1 MPKKTYTTFKEKF
14 DDRYSSKAKL
24 IKLYNEVNKINENVK
39 TLKDIKTIKQEEK
52 KMIEQGRYKLK
63 KFLKDNHQAVSFYAT
78 VYLPSNGKFT
88 PNTINYDGIDW
99 RPVSRNTHGDLRT
112 FFLEKEV
119 INYKFLYNKLSHY
132 KYIVKTVNKDE
143 YREFRYIID
152 EFKGFNELDEFVRFD
167 SFSEAYLIVIS
178 DLLVGPI
185 NTLPINFVEEEA
197 YDDGFNKFLS
207 NNYIKANTLKSLYS
221 NDYVINNFKPRSC
234 WLSLLLDIYKE
245 PFEKQYKTFKL
256 TYEYIHNIIKNEG
269 QELKEADNG
278 YSFNQIVKFFE
289 KYTLSLYM
297 FDITFNIV
305 GSYKAKREN
314 KHINPHTLYVIFH
327 NGHIYHL
334 NDELRSLSQKLND
347 FIDKPVIQEPSNKF
361 YLQKYNELEN
371 ETQIINSYDDL
382 LKVINNKNLKGTIH
396 LIYQK
401 SCFDLW
407 IDLLVKLK
415 YEASIKMRDRQLDF
429 SGLILKN
436 INDKNI
442 IISSYS
448 EDGVVVDK
456 EFGDSKMFH
465 NYIDKKKKV
474 LSKLLNKNYI
484 SQYSLQVQE
493 LLKNC
498 GIGGLIGSF
507 TELYEETEIIEIDY
521 NKYYTSILRDIKK
534 IPVINSFDNFKDY
547 DKHAIE
553 DYNLYYVEKLDDDIN
568 YPINRYSLCYGFNI
582 KDITDKLNIIAYLQ
596 PSKLKDNISESI
608 IKEVYDDESLT
619 IQMKKDVINHTIGMF
634 NKGSNK
640 NTMSFISN
648 TRGEANAIK
657 KKYKGDII
665 PVKTEMFKVYLNYIE
680 MQKET
685 NDGFKL
691 ISHMIYDTA
700 HRRLFDLKKK
710 VESYD
715 LQVYRCNTD
724 CLCIEN
730 NTDKF
735 NLFYNENES
744 LFDQDELKIGKL
756 KIKKYKINGG
766 SLLSVRRF
774 NDVYQPIS
782 KLYSKEHILNNE
794 FNNNE
799 INQVIDKNDKL
810 IIKADIAG
818 AGKTTSFINY
828 IEKYDKNALFICP
841 WNSLCFNLKSKGL
854 DAMTLD
860 KVIGLR
866 FNGQDFK
873 EGKGLDINDYDMVVF
888 DEIYL
893 YDTYKLEYIKNLMD
907 KHSHIKFYATGDENQ
922 NKPIETL
929 NINDCKA
936 YYNNIISSMF
946 FNNIT
951 LHENKRCKTDEDRL
965 KIKLI
970 TDAIR
975 NSKSKE
981 EAITI
986 IKNNFK
992 IIYNEKDIK
1001 TIKNV
1006 VALNRT
1012 AEWVNNLI
1020 HKPFEGEVY
1029 YIGLNLICRKTYVSK
1044 AMRLTVNNTYEII
1057 DIDDGI
1063 YCISDGDSFFEVDKK
1078 MLDTYFRLSYARTC
1092 HSYQGMSEDEA
1103 ITIFDINHFM
1113 VDIDW
1118 IYTAITRATSI
1129 ENIYIFMGK
1138 SSFEMNLFKVKEQIR
1153 KMIDGHKHSD
1163 AMNDRIMI
1171 NEKFVTV
1178 EWTFKQLKNNRCC
1191 ECNQF
1196 LDISQG
1202 ESFSIDRI
1210 DNALGHY
1217 EYNCRV
1223 ICRRCNNAKK

>member
-1 MPKKTYTTFKEKF
+1 M
-14 DDRYSSKAKL
+14 
-24 IKLYNEVNKINENVK
+24 V
-39 TLKDIKTIKQEEK
+39 
-52 KMIEQGRYKLK
+52 
-63 KFLKDNHQAVSFYAT
+63 
-78 VYLPSNGKFT
+78 
-88 PNTINYDGIDW
+88 
-99 RPVSRNTHGDLRT
+99 
-112 FFLEKEV
+112 
-119 INYKFLYNKLSHY
+119 
-132 KYIVKTVNKDE
+132 
-143 YREFRYIID
+143 
-152 EFKGFNELDEFVRFD
+152 
-167 SFSEAYLIVIS
+167 
-178 DLLVGPI
+178 
-185 NTLPINFVEEEA
+185 
-197 YDDGFNKFLS
+197 
-207 NNYIKANTLKSLYS
+207 
-221 NDYVINNFKPRSC
+221 
-234 WLSLLLDIYKE
+234 
-245 PFEKQYKTFKL
+245 
-256 TYEYIHNIIKNEG
+256 
-269 QELKEADNG
+269 
-278 YSFNQIVKFFE
+278 
-289 KYTLSLYM
+289 
-297 FDITFNIV
+297 
-305 GSYKAKREN
+305 
-314 KHINPHTLYVIFH
+314 
-327 NGHIYHL
+327 
-334 NDELRSLSQKLND
+334 
-347 FIDKPVIQEPSNKF
+347 
-361 YLQKYNELEN
+361 
-371 ETQIINSYDDL
+371 
-382 LKVINNKNLKGTIH
+382 
-396 LIYQK
+396 
-401 SCFDLW
+401 
-407 IDLLVKLK
+407 
-415 YEASIKMRDRQLDF
+415 
-429 SGLILKN
+429 
-436 INDKNI
+436 
-442 IISSYS
+442 
-448 EDGVVVDK
+448 
-456 EFGDSKMFH
+456 
-465 NYIDKKKKV
+465 
-474 LSKLLNKNYI
+474 
-484 SQYSLQVQE
+484 
-493 LLKNC
+493 
-498 GIGGLIGSF
+498 
-507 TELYEETEIIEIDY
+507 
-521 NKYYTSILRDIKK
+521 
-534 IPVINSFDNFKDY
+534 
-547 DKHAIE
+547 
-553 DYNLYYVEKLDDDIN
+553 
-568 YPINRYSLCYGFNI
+568 
-582 KDITDKLNIIAYLQ
+582 
-596 PSKLKDNISESI
+596 
-608 IKEVYDDESLT
+608 
-619 IQMKKDVINHTIGMF
+619 
-634 NKGSNK
+634 
-640 NTMSFISN
+640 
-648 TRGEANAIK
+648 
-657 KKYKGDII
+657 
-665 PVKTEMFKVYLNYIE
+665 
-680 MQKET
+680 
-685 NDGFKL
+685 
-691 ISHMIYDTA
+691 YDTA
-700 HRRLFDLKKK
+700 HRRLFDLKAK

-730 NTDKF
+730 NKEKF
-735 NLFYNENES
+735 NVFYNENKN
-744 LFDQDELKIGKL
+744 LFDELEIGKL
-756 KIKKYKINGG
+756 KIKNYSINGG
-766 SLLSVRRF
+766 SLLCVKRF
-774 NDVYQPIS
+774 NDVYDYMTKP
-782 KLYSKEHILNNE
+782 YNKEFTLVNE
-794 FNNNE
+794 FDNNE
-799 INQVIDKNDKL
+799 INQVIDKNNKL

-893 YDTYKLEYIKNLMD
+893 YDTYKLQYIKDLMD
-907 KHSHIKFYATGDENQ
+907 KYNHISFYATGDENQ

-1001 TIKNV
+1001 TFKNV

-1057 DIDDGI
+1057 DIDNGM
-1063 YCISDGDSFFEVDKK
+1063 YCITDGDSFFQVDKK

-1138 SSFEMNLFKVKEQIR
+1138 SPFEMNIFKLKEQIR
-1153 KMIDGHKHSD
+1153 HMIDGHKHSD

-1178 EWTFKQLKNNRCC
+1178 EWTLKQLKNNRCC
-1191 ECNQF
+1191 ECNQYM
-1196 LDISQG
+1196 DISNA
-1202 ESFSIDRI
+1202 ECFSIDRI